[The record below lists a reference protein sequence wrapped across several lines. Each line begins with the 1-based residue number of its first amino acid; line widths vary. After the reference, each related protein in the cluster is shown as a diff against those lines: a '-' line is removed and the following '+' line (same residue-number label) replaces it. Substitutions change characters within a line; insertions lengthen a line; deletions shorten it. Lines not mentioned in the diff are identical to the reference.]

1 MIQARY
7 SPGDAR
13 GVHDP
18 DLVELVRRANEAAN
32 RRDFDVLM
40 SFFAPHALWE
50 SPPLGT
56 RFEGRAAIRGFAE
69 DWMGAY
75 EEWHAAPEELFD
87 LGSGVVFAVVRQSG
101 RPVGTV
107 GHIQVREGWVFVWV
121 DGLIVHVM
129 AYTDI
134 NEARAAAE
142 RLAEERAQADA

>member
-1 MIQARY
+1 M
-7 SPGDAR
+7 SKESTT
-13 GVHDP
+13 P
-18 DLVELVRRANEAAN
+18 DLVQLMRKAYEAVN
-32 RRDFDVLM
+32 RRDRDLDAMM
-40 SFFAPHALWE
+40 SFYAPDALWE

-87 LGSGVVFAVVRQSG
+87 LGSGVGFAVVRQSG

-121 DGLIVHVM
+121 DGLIVQLTGS
-129 AYTDI
+129 TDVDGG
-134 NEARAAAE
+134 RAAAE
-142 RLAEERAQADA
+142 RLAESRG